1 MNMSNAKKVIEMLKE
16 LEVNTSFDVY
26 LPSLQ
31 KEVKFKQLTTEQL
44 KRILRTALITTG
56 YNSEFILTF
65 NNIIKENCLDKT
77 VNTDNLTIYDK
88 VIIIYKTKIVSISPD
103 YNFVFTSDEINTYSL
118 EEASKTISLTDIFNE
133 FVDKKINF
141 ELDTASYNGCT
152 ITCGIPSLATENKL
166 ESELHKNISIDLES
180 ENEVSN
186 VISEAFI
193 NEVAKFVT
201 SVNINGEEINFLQ
214 LSFTERVKIIEN
226 LPVTLTSFILKY
238 IEKYKKAI
246 DPLLTYTFVTDK
258 NDTLSKDITL
268 DPTFF
273 NI

>member
-1 MNMSNAKKVIEMLKE
+1 MSNAKKVIELLKE

-88 VIIIYKTKIVSISPD
+88 VFITYKTKIDSISPD
-103 YNFVFTSDEINTYSL
+103 YNFAFTDDEISTYSL
-118 EEASKTISLTDIFNE
+118 KESNKTISLIEIFNE
-133 FVDKKINF
+133 FVDSKINF
-141 ELDTASYNGCT
+141 EPDTVSYNGCT
-152 ITCGIPSLATENKL
+152 ITCNIPSLATENKL

-180 ENEVSN
+180 ENEVSK

-201 SVNINGEEINFLQ
+201 SINVNGEDANFLQ
-214 LSFTERVKIIEN
+214 LSFTERIKLIEN

-238 IEKYKKAI
+238 IENYKKAI
-246 DPLLTYTFVTDK
+246 DPLLSYTFVTDK
-258 NDTLSKDITL
+258 NETFSKDITL

>member
-1 MNMSNAKKVIEMLKE
+1 MSNAKKVIELLKE

-65 NNIIKENCLDKT
+65 NDIIKENCLDKSI
-77 VNTDNLTIYDK
+77 NTDNLTIYDK
-88 VIIIYKTKIVSISPD
+88 VFITYKTKLISISPN
-103 YNFVFTSDEINTYSL
+103 YNFVFTEDEISTYSL
-118 EEASKTISLTDIFNE
+118 EEASKTIPLTDIFNE
-133 FVDKKINF
+133 FVDRKIEF
-141 ELDTASYNGCT
+141 KPETSTYNNCT
-152 ITCGIPSLATENKL
+152 ITCNIPSLATENKL
-166 ESELHKNISIDLES
+166 ESELHKNIIVNLDS
-180 ENEVSN
+180 ENEVSK

-201 SVNINGEEINFLQ
+201 TVNINGEEINFLN
-214 LSFTERVKIIEN
+214 LSFTERVKIVEN

-238 IEKYKKAI
+238 IENYKKAI
-246 DPLLTYTFVTDK
+246 DPLLSYTFVTDK